1 MKTKINYLFPPEQ
14 INTLPSW
21 RFVLHFKAPQDR
33 REAQTLAATEHLKSL
48 QLKTVTFPSGLDT
61 PCYEAK
67 TDTVAIAI
75 EVPEER
81 RRQAGSLADY
91 ESDFWKIYA
100 AMIDCG
106 FGDVYYEAVDW
117 RA

>member
-1 MKTKINYLFPPEQ
+1 MKTGINYLFPPEQ

-21 RFVLHFKAPQDR
+21 HFVLHFKAPKDR
-33 REAQTLAATEHLKSL
+33 REAQTLAAAEQLKSL
-48 QLKTVTFPSGLDT
+48 QLKVATFPSGLDR

-67 TDTVAIAI
+67 TDTVATVI
-75 EVPEER
+75 EVPEAR

-100 AMIDCG
+100 AMVDCG

-117 RA
+117 RD

>member
-1 MKTKINYLFPPEQ
+1 MF
-14 INTLPSW
+14 
-21 RFVLHFKAPQDR
+21 LHFQAPQDR
-33 REAQTLAATEHLKSL
+33 REAQTLAAAEQLRSL
-48 QLKTVTFPSGLDT
+48 QLKTVHSRLASTT

-75 EVPEER
+75 EVPEEG
-81 RRQAGSLADY
+81 RRQAGSLADH

-100 AMIDCG
+100 AMVACG

-117 RA
+117 RD